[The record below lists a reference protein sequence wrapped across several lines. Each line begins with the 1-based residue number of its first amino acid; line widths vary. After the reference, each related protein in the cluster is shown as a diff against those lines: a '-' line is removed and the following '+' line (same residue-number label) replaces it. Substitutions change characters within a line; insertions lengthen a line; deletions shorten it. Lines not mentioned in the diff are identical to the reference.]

1 MSPSFRAYLETL
13 NATHD
18 ASFFHAEAAQH
29 GIKID
34 KNRERGNPLNT
45 GDHLTA
51 SHPLIRTNRMF
62 VHKDRKIKLTSLAVT
77 GWKAMYVNKGF
88 FGRIDGVSRDES
100 DIIAKYCFDLINNNM
115 DIQCR
120 FRWEA
125 GSIAIWDNRCTWHS
139 GMSFLPSIGPITD
152 CTALFDYNEERAGDR
167 ASSIGEK
174 PYLDPNSQ
182 YKSEALKA
190 EGKKW

>member
-1 MSPSFRAYLETL
+1 MSPSFREYLETL

-34 KNRERGNPLNT
+34 QDRQRGNPLNT

-51 SHPLIRTNRMF
+51 SHPLIRTNRESF
-62 VHKDRKIKLTSLAVT
+62 LVLVKLEQRLRVSAVT

-88 FGRIDGVSRDES
+88 YGRIDGVSRDES

-120 FRWEA
+120 FRWEK
-125 GSIAIWDNRCTWHS
+125 GSVAIWDNRCTWHS
-139 GMSFLPSIGPITD
+139 GES
-152 CTALFDYNEERAGDR
+152 LFYSCIRR
-167 ASSIGEK
+167 
-174 PYLDPNSQ
+174 
-182 YKSEALKA
+182 
-190 EGKKW
+190 

>member
-1 MSPSFRAYLETL
+1 
-13 NATHD
+13 
-18 ASFFHAEAAQH
+18 
-29 GIKID
+29 
-34 KNRERGNPLNT
+34 
-45 GDHLTA
+45 
-51 SHPLIRTNRMF
+51 
-62 VHKDRKIKLTSLAVT
+62 
-77 GWKAMYVNKGF
+77 MYVNKGF
-88 FGRIDGVSRDES
+88 YGRIDGVSRDES

-120 FRWEA
+120 FRWEK
-125 GSIAIWDNRCTWHS
+125 GSVAIWDNRCTWHS
-139 GMSFLPSIGPITD
+139 
-152 CTALFDYNEERAGDR
+152 ALFDYNEERAGDR

>member
-1 MSPSFRAYLETL
+1 
-13 NATHD
+13 
-18 ASFFHAEAAQH
+18 
-29 GIKID
+29 
-34 KNRERGNPLNT
+34 
-45 GDHLTA
+45 
-51 SHPLIRTNRMF
+51 
-62 VHKDRKIKLTSLAVT
+62 
-77 GWKAMYVNKGF
+77 MYVNKGF

-139 GMSFLPSIGPITD
+139 GMSLPSPRPELTTD
-152 CTALFDYNEERAGDR
+152 NIALFDYNEERAGDR

-174 PYLDPNSQ
+174 PYLDSSSQ

>member
-1 MSPSFRAYLETL
+1 
-13 NATHD
+13 
-18 ASFFHAEAAQH
+18 
-29 GIKID
+29 
-34 KNRERGNPLNT
+34 
-45 GDHLTA
+45 
-51 SHPLIRTNRMF
+51 
-62 VHKDRKIKLTSLAVT
+62 
-77 GWKAMYVNKGF
+77 MYVNKGF
-88 FGRIDGVSRDES
+88 YGRIDGVSRDES

-120 FRWEA
+120 FRWEK
-125 GSIAIWDNRCTWHS
+125 GSVAIWDNRCTWHS
-139 GMSFLPSIGPITD
+139 GESHFFDRLNSGLTNI
-152 CTALFDYNEERAGDR
+152 ALFDYNEERAGDR

>member
-1 MSPSFRAYLETL
+1 
-13 NATHD
+13 
-18 ASFFHAEAAQH
+18 
-29 GIKID
+29 
-34 KNRERGNPLNT
+34 
-45 GDHLTA
+45 
-51 SHPLIRTNRMF
+51 
-62 VHKDRKIKLTSLAVT
+62 
-77 GWKAMYVNKGF
+77 MYVNKGF
-88 FGRIDGVSRDES
+88 YGRIDGVSRDES

-139 GMSFLPSIGPITD
+139 GMSFSLSTRFNTD
-152 CTALFDYNEERAGDR
+152 DIALFDYNEERAGDR

-174 PYLDPNSQ
+174 PYLDPHSQ

>member
-1 MSPSFRAYLETL
+1 MLRMMPLSSTPKRLSMVSRSTRTVKGEILSTQEITLLHRILSSVQIVCLSPR
-13 NATHD
+13 NR
-18 ASFFHAEAAQH
+18 
-29 GIKID
+29 GI
-34 KNRERGNPLNT
+34 E
-45 GDHLTA
+45 
-51 SHPLIRTNRMF
+51 
-62 VHKDRKIKLTSLAVT
+62 LTSLAVT